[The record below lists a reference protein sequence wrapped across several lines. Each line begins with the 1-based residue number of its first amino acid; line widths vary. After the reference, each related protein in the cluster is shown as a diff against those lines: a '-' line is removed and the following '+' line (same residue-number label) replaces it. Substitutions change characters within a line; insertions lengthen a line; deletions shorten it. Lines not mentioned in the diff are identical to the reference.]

1 VTADLGSRRVLA
13 HPEGDA
19 VKPIISTPAP
29 RGKIVPPLPSEL
41 ASIAKRIASLVA
53 APFADEVDRD
63 ARFPSEAI
71 EALRAERMLSVL
83 VPVELGGA
91 GATISQVAAVVE
103 ELGRHCAS
111 TAMVYAMHQIQV
123 ASIVR
128 HSRSE
133 WMDEYLT
140 QIADQELLL
149 ASATTETGIG
159 GDVRSSSCAIERD
172 GERFRL
178 EKDAPVISYG
188 ASADAV
194 LVTARRTP
202 DSPPNDQVLVVV
214 PITPSTLVERSSWDT
229 LGFRG
234 TCSNGFL
241 LHAEGHLDQILADPY
256 GEISSSTMLP
266 TSHLVWASVWL
277 GIAGSAVDNARC
289 HVRNE
294 ARRKP
299 GTTPPAA
306 VRLAE
311 LMGRYEEFRALVRA
325 RASEYELAMQ
335 QEDALDG
342 MGFAIRM
349 NALKT
354 SASALVVEIVGQAML
369 ICGMAGYRNDSELS
383 LTRELR
389 DAYGAALMVN
399 NDRIL
404 GASAQMLL
412 IHRGE

>member
-1 VTADLGSRRVLA
+1 VTADLGSRGVLA
-13 HPEGDA
+13 HPESGA
-19 VKPIISTPAP
+19 VTAIVSTPAP
-29 RGKIVPPLPSEL
+29 AGKIGPPRPSEF
-41 ASIAKRIASLVA
+41 ASIAKGIASLVA

-63 ARFPSEAI
+63 ARFPYEAI

-128 HSRSE
+128 HSRSG

-140 QIADQELLL
+140 QIAEQELLL

-277 GIAGSAVDNARC
+277 GIAGSAVDNARS

-335 QEDALDG
+335 QEGALDG

-354 SASALVVEIVGQAML
+354 SASALVVEIVGQAMM

-383 LTRELR
+383 LTRQLR

>member
-1 VTADLGSRRVLA
+1 MPHIG
-13 HPEGDA
+13 
-19 VKPIISTPAP
+19 
-29 RGKIVPPLPSEL
+29 PPLASE
-41 ASIAKRIASLVA
+41 IALIAERIGSKVA
-53 APFADEVDRD
+53 EPAAAEVDRD

-91 GATISQVAAVVE
+91 GATITQVASAVE
-103 ELGRHCAS
+103 ALGRHCAS

-123 ASIVR
+123 ESIVR
-128 HSRSE
+128 HGHSE
-133 WMDEYLT
+133 WMQQYLT
-140 QIADQELLL
+140 QVAEQELLL
-149 ASATTETGIG
+149 ASATTEAGIG
-159 GDVRSSSCAIERD
+159 GDVRSSSCAVERD
-172 GERFRL
+172 GDRFRL

-194 LVTARRTP
+194 LATARRTP
-202 DSPPNDQVLVVV
+202 DSPPNDQVLIVV
-214 PITPSTLVERSSWDT
+214 PTTSTTLEERSSWDT

-241 LHAEGHLDQILADPY
+241 LRAEGHIDQILTDPY
-256 GEISSSTMLP
+256 AEISSSTMLP
-266 TSHLVWASVWL
+266 TSHVVWAAVWL
-277 GIAGSAVDNARC
+277 GIAGNAVEIARC
-289 HVRNE
+289 HVRAE

-311 LMGRYEEFRALVRA
+311 LIGRHEEFKSLVRA
-325 RASEYELAMQ
+325 RASEYELALDDA
-335 QEDALDG
+335 DALAS
-342 MGFAIRM
+342 MGFALRM

-354 SASALVVEIVGQAML
+354 SASTLVVDIVGQAL
-369 ICGMAGYRNDSELS
+369 TICGMAGYRNDTELS
-383 LTRELR
+383 LTRQLR

-412 IHRGE
+412 IHKGD

>member
-1 VTADLGSRRVLA
+1 MPNPSPTTVAPIASDLA
-13 HPEGDA
+13 A
-19 VKPIISTPAP
+19 
-29 RGKIVPPLPSEL
+29 
-41 ASIAKRIASLVA
+41 IAKRIGAKIA
-53 APFADEVDRD
+53 GPFAAEVDRD
-63 ARFPSEAI
+63 ARFPSEAL

-83 VPVELGGA
+83 IPVELGGA
-91 GATISQVAAVVE
+91 GAGITQVAAAVE

-128 HSRSE
+128 HGNSP
-133 WMDEYLT
+133 WMRTYLAT
-140 QIADQELLL
+140 IAEHELLL
-149 ASATTETGIG
+149 ASATTEVGIG
-159 GDVRSSSCAIERD
+159 GDVRSSSCAVVRD
-172 GERFRL
+172 GARFRL

-188 ASADAV
+188 AWADAV

-214 PITPSTLVERSSWDT
+214 PTTPTTLEERSSWDT

-241 LHAEGHLDQILADPY
+241 LRAEGDLDQVLTDPY
-256 GEISSSTMLP
+256 GEISASTMLP
-266 TSHLVWASVWL
+266 TSHVVWAAVWL
-277 GIAGSAVDNARC
+277 GIAADAVDKARC
-289 HVRNE
+289 HVRAE

-311 LMGRYEEFRALVRA
+311 LMGRFEEFRSLVLA
-325 RASEYELAMQ
+325 RASEYELALD
-335 QEDALDG
+335 DADVLAS
-342 MGFAIRM
+342 MGFALRM
-349 NALKT
+349 NSLKT
-354 SASALVVEIVGQAML
+354 SASTLVAEIVGQAMT
-369 ICGMAGYRNDSELS
+369 ICGIESYRNDAELS
-383 LTRELR
+383 LTRQLR
-389 DAYGAALMVN
+389 DAFGAALMVN

-412 IHRGE
+412 IHRGD

>member
-1 VTADLGSRRVLA
+1 
-13 HPEGDA
+13 
-19 VKPIISTPAP
+19 
-29 RGKIVPPLPSEL
+29 
-41 ASIAKRIASLVA
+41 
-53 APFADEVDRD
+53 
-63 ARFPSEAI
+63 
-71 EALRAERMLSVL
+71 MLSVL
-83 VPVELGGA
+83 VPLDLGGA
-91 GATISQVAAVVE
+91 GATISQVAAAIE

-140 QIADQELLL
+140 QIAEQELLL

-214 PITPSTLVERSSWDT
+214 PLTPSTLEARSSWDT

-241 LHAEGHLDQILADPY
+241 LRAVGHLDQILADPY

-277 GIAGSAVDNARC
+277 GIAGSAIDNARA
-289 HVRNE
+289 VTFGTRRAASP
-294 ARRKP
+294 ARRRPPPCGSPSSWLATRSSAHSCERGVPSTSSRCK
-299 GTTPPAA
+299 TTTRSTAWA
-306 VRLAE
+306 
-311 LMGRYEEFRALVRA
+311 
-325 RASEYELAMQ
+325 
-335 QEDALDG
+335 
-342 MGFAIRM
+342 FAIRM
-349 NALKT
+349 NTLKT

-383 LTRELR
+383 LTRQLR

-399 NDRIL
+399 NDRML
-404 GASAQMLL
+404 GASA
-412 IHRGE
+412 RCC